1 MPFPA
6 FTSSQC
12 RSAFR
17 CPAVASS
24 TVCMIPYAAQFVNM
38 YFSLFLRL
46 LASGSDAVRFSE
58 LFGVVF
64 SALFQ
69 YSVLF
74 HNYNYFSARGKE
86 NGDLSFFDM
95 PMNFSVYLQYVFSV
109 LYVLFETFQ
118 CFSEIFETGPNDY
131 RNVSYYTVKVFTF
144 TPLKRLPAFSNI
156 CLVCKMSLCTVG
168 RTFHYLRPFPRREL
182 IGCSNF
188 LPHYYFHPF
197 PFSCLIFPIF
207 SARSRIQTNSRHF
220 YVKQNIPQSA

>member
-1 MPFPA
+1 MPSPA

-17 CPAVASS
+17 CSAVVSS
-24 TVCMIPYAAQFVNM
+24 TVCMIPYAAQFVNK
-38 YFSLFLRL
+38 YFSLFPTSFAFRI
-46 LASGSDAVRFSE
+46 RFSPLSE

-64 SALFQ
+64 SALFKI
-69 YSVLF
+69 SVLF
-74 HNYNYFSARGKE
+74 PNYKYFSASGREK
-86 NGDLSFFDM
+86 GDLSFFDM
-95 PMNFSVYLQYVFSV
+95 LLNFSVYLQCVFSV

-131 RNVSYYTVKVFTF
+131 KNDSYYTVKVFTF

-168 RTFHYLRPFPRREL
+168 GTFHYLRRFRRREL
-182 IGCSNF
+182 IGCFNF
-188 LPHYYFHPF
+188 LPHYFFHLSPSLVF
-197 PFSCLIFPIF
+197 LFPIF
-207 SARSRIQTNSRHF
+207 SARSRIQTDSHHF